1 MANNITRDIKYLNKD
16 FNTFR
21 NTLINYAKTYF
32 PTTYN
37 DFTPS
42 SVGMMFMEMSSYIG
56 DVLSFYLDNQ
66 IEETF
71 VEYAREDKNL
81 FALAYMLG
89 YKPKVT
95 SVALTNLD
103 IYQQLPALGSS
114 PYDPDYDYCVYVEA
128 NTAVNNNI
136 SGGPSFLIQDSV
148 DFSFSSSA
156 DPTEISVYSVN
167 GGNPEYYL
175 LKKTR
180 KAISSN
186 INTTTFSF
194 GNYQAFQTV
203 ELNQS
208 NIIKI
213 LDITDSGGNVWYE
226 VPYLGQELVPISLRN
241 VNTNDPNFS
250 PSGDNTPYLLKYRK
264 EPKRFVTRFLNSTTL
279 QIQFGSGNPA
289 NTNELITPNTD
300 NVGLGLPFEQDKLTT
315 AFDPS
320 NFLYTG
326 TYGIAPVNTT
336 LTVRYL
342 TGGGAT
348 ANAVAGTLTN
358 LNINTVQFL
367 NSNLNSATAN
377 YIFNSVATNNLLGAD
392 GGGDGDS
399 VEQIRQNSL
408 STFQTQLRNVTQ
420 DDYLVRALSMPSDYG
435 NVSKVYADSQKAS
448 NLLPGQL
455 PSTVDLYVLSQDVN
469 RYLSTASQALKQNLA
484 TYLSQYRIVND
495 FINIKDGFIV
505 NIGVNFEIIV
515 LPNYNSNNVLF
526 LCINALKT
534 YFNTSNWQI
543 NQPII
548 IRDLY
553 LLLDV
558 IDGVQTIKNIS
569 ITNKVGT
576 LLGYSQYAYDISGA
590 TINNIIYPSID
601 PMIFEVKYPNS
612 DIQGKIVTL

>member
-1 MANNITRDIKYLNKD
+1 MANNVTRDIKYLNKD

-71 VEYAREDKNL
+71 VEYARENKNL

-103 IYQQLPALGSS
+103 IYQQVPALGTS
-114 PYDPDYDYCVYVEA
+114 PYSPDYDYCVYMGA
-128 NTAVNNNI
+128 NTQVTNNI

-148 DFSFSSSA
+148 DFSFSSST
-156 DPTEISVYSVN
+156 DPTEVSVYSIN

-180 KAISSN
+180 KAISAT
-186 INTTTFSF
+186 INSTTFSF
-194 GNYQAFQTV
+194 GNYQSFQTV
-203 ELNQS
+203 ELNQA

-213 LDITDSGGNVWYE
+213 LDITDSEGNTWYE
-226 VPYLGQELVPISLRN
+226 VPYLGQELIPVPVRN
-241 VNTNDPNFS
+241 VNTNDPNFAQY
-250 PSGDNTPYLLKYRK
+250 GDNTPYLLKYRK

-289 NTNELITPNTD
+289 DTAELITPNPD

-320 NFLYTG
+320 NFLYTN

-348 ANAVAGTLTN
+348 ANAAAGTLTN
-358 LNINTVQFL
+358 LNTNNVQFL
-367 NSNLNSATAN
+367 NSNLNSAIAN
-377 YIFNSVATNNLLGAD
+377 YVFNSVATNNLLAAD
-392 GGGDGDS
+392 GGGDGDTM
-399 VEQIRQNSL
+399 EQIRQNAL
-408 STFQTQLRNVTQ
+408 LTHQTQLRNVTQ
-420 DDYLVRALSMPSDYG
+420 DDYLVRALSMSSEYG
-435 NVSKVYADSQKAS
+435 NVSKVYVESQKAS
-448 NLLPGQL
+448 SLLPGQL
-455 PSTVDLYVLSQDVN
+455 PSTVDLYVLSQDIN
-469 RYLSTASQALKQNLA
+469 GYLSTASPALKQNLS

-495 FINIKDGFIV
+495 FINIKDGFII

-534 YFNTSNWQI
+534 YFNTNNWQI

-548 IRDLY
+548 VRDLY
-553 LLLDV
+553 LLLDA
-558 IDGVQTIKNIS
+558 IDGVQTVKNVT

-576 LLGYSQYAYDISGA
+576 SIGYSQYAYDIPGA

-601 PMIFEVKYPNS
+601 PMIFEVKYPDN
-612 DIQGKIVTL
+612 DIQGRVVTL

>member
-114 PYDPDYDYCVYVEA
+114 PYAPDYDYCVYVEA

-358 LNINTVQFL
+358 LNTNTVQFL

-469 RYLSTASQALKQNLA
+469 RYLSTASPALKQNLA

>member
-114 PYDPDYDYCVYVEA
+114 PYAPDYDYCVYVEA

-167 GGNPEYYL
+167 NGNPEYYL

-358 LNINTVQFL
+358 LNTNTVQFL

-469 RYLSTASQALKQNLA
+469 RYLSTASPALKQNLA

-612 DIQGKIVTL
+612 DIQGKVVTL

>member
-103 IYQQLPALGSS
+103 IYQQIPALGSS
-114 PYDPDYDYCVYVEA
+114 PYNPDYDYCVYLEA

-156 DPTEISVYSVN
+156 DPTEVSVYSIN
-167 GGNPEYYL
+167 NGNPEYYL

-194 GNYQAFQTV
+194 GNYQAFQTI
-203 ELNQS
+203 ELNQA

-213 LDITDSGGNVWYE
+213 LDITDSGGNTWYE
-226 VPYLGQELVPISLRN
+226 VPYLGQELVPLSVRN
-241 VNTNDPNFS
+241 VNTNDPNFAQ
-250 PSGDNTPYLLKYRK
+250 SGDNTPYLLKYKK

-289 NTNELITPNTD
+289 DTAELITPNTD
-300 NVGLGLPFEQDKLTT
+300 NVGLGLPFEKDRLTT

-358 LNINTVQFL
+358 LNTNTVKFL
-367 NSNLNSATAN
+367 NSNLNSTTAN
-377 YIFNSVATNNLLGAD
+377 YIFNSVATNNLLAAD

-399 VEQIRQNSL
+399 VENIRQNSL
-408 STFQTQLRNVTQ
+408 LTFQTQLRNVTQ

-435 NVSKVYADSQKAS
+435 NISKVYADSQKAS

-469 RYLSTASQALKQNLA
+469 RYLSTASPALKQNLA

-612 DIQGKIVTL
+612 DIQGRVVTL